1 MKIILT
7 LIAFVLF
14 ISDNNSISDLKIKEL
29 PTKEDV
35 RKFNGSKG
43 YKVYNSKNGIF
54 YEIKNGNWNKET
66 EFDFEIVRDEEN
78 RTYYSRPTNSIKVNN
93 GWLIG
98 FDRGEWGG
106 ALYWY
111 NNDGTE
117 KYLIKDRNVKDIV
130 TIKNKIFI
138 TQGLAHLGGD
148 FGSIS
153 KIVFQNDKWVV
164 EKTNNLSG
172 KPYKTIVFNDVLISI
187 TTEDIISIDSD
198 MKLQT
203 LYEKS
208 FWRILYPNSIVTDKD
223 NFYFGMRGGILKLNK
238 TSGKPYWLTE

>member
-1 MKIILT
+1 MKILLT
-7 LIAFVLF
+7 LITFVLF
-14 ISDNNSISDLKIKEL
+14 ISSNKSISELKVKEL
-29 PTKEDV
+29 PSKEEV
-35 RKFNGSKG
+35 RKFNSSKR
-43 YKVYNSKNGIF
+43 YNVSNTKNGTF
-54 YEIKNGNWNKET
+54 YEITNGKWNKET

-78 RTYYSRPTNSIKVNN
+78 KTYFSRPTSSIKVNN

-98 FDRGEWGG
+98 FDRGEWSG

-117 KYLIKDRNVKDIV
+117 KYLIKDRNIQDIV
-130 TIKNKIFI
+130 TLENKIFI

-153 KIVFQNDKWVV
+153 KIEFKNNKWVV
-164 EKTNNLSG
+164 EKTTELSG
-172 KPYKTIVFNDVLISI
+172 NPYKTIVFDNELISI

-198 MKLQT
+198 MKLET

-208 FWRILYPNSIVTDKD
+208 FWRILYPKSIASD
-223 NFYFGMRGGILKLNK
+223 NEILYFGMRGGILKLNK
-238 TSGKPYWLTE
+238 LNGRTNWLTE